1 MSKQVMD
8 KEEIKYDAFISY
20 KHSERD
26 SYIAES
32 IHKQLEH
39 YHIPKSVQQMTGKK
53 KIERVIRGAGKNLGY
68 SPQESSPHERQI

>member
-53 KIERVIRGAGKNLGY
+53 KIERVIRDREDMVISNFMC
-68 SPQESSPHERQI
+68 P